1 MHWWFSGRI
10 LACHAG
16 GPGSIPGQCTIILI
30 FFFFTF
36 SSIKLAAQPVHDNLI
51 FFSLHSQVLSW
62 QIFLII
68 YFNKALFFDL
78 SICQFVL
85 LSFWR
90 LWYNR
95 IMMVFNTCILR
106 LSWNWSHDLF
116 INILLNGVL
125 LRDGDKMLPKILII
139 NLNVH
144 NMYMNYQ
151 HTI

>member
-1 MHWWFSGRI
+1 MQLLFKTCTGGSVVEFSPATRE
-10 LACHAG
+10 ARVRFPA
-16 GPGSIPGQCTIILI
+16 S
-30 FFFFTF
+30 
-36 SSIKLAAQPVHDNLI
+36 AQRFH
-51 FFSLHSQVLSW
+51 FFSLHSRVLSW
-62 QIFLII
+62 QIFMNIH
-68 YFNKALFFDL
+68 FNKALFFDL

-85 LSFWR
+85 LSFWW

-116 INILLNGVL
+116 INILLNGVV

>member
-1 MHWWFSGRI
+1 MPLTFKTCTGGSVVEFSPATRE
-10 LACHAG
+10 ARVRFPA
-16 GPGSIPGQCTIILI
+16 SARQ
-30 FFFFTF
+30 FY
-36 SSIKLAAQPVHDNLI
+36 S
-51 FFSLHSQVLSW
+51 FFSLHSRVLSW
-62 QIFLII
+62 QIFLNIH
-68 YFNKALFFDL
+68 FNKALFFDL
-78 SICQFVL
+78 SIRQFVL
-85 LSFWR
+85 LSFWW

-116 INILLNGVL
+116 INILLNGVV

>member
-1 MHWWFSGRI
+1 MPLTFKTCTGGSVVEFSPATRE
-10 LACHAG
+10 ARVRFPASARQFH
-16 GPGSIPGQCTIILI
+16 
-30 FFFFTF
+30 
-36 SSIKLAAQPVHDNLI
+36 
-51 FFSLHSQVLSW
+51 FFSLHSRVLSW
-62 QIFLII
+62 QIFMNIH
-68 YFNKALFFDL
+68 FNKALFFDL

-85 LSFWR
+85 LSFWW

-116 INILLNGVL
+116 INILLNGVV

>member
-16 GPGSIPGQCTIILI
+16 GPGSIPGQCTIIL
-30 FFFFTF
+30 
-36 SSIKLAAQPVHDNLI
+36 L
-51 FFSLHSQVLSW
+51 FFSLHSPVLSW
-62 QIFLII
+62 QIFLNIH
-68 YFNKALFFDL
+68 FNKALFFDL

-85 LSFWR
+85 LSFWW

-125 LRDGDKMLPKILII
+125 LRDGDQMLPKILII